1 MLIVDKEKKRNGHIS
16 NVCDKHTIVG
26 QYNDKSPVYLDE
38 IADVIY
44 DYAAQE
50 GYSNLNKWVEEAVKK
65 H

>member
-1 MLIVDKEKKRNGHIS
+1 M
-16 NVCDKHTIVG
+16 
-26 QYNDKSPVYLDE
+26 YLDE